1 MTSCE
6 KICNDGNDADG
17 NDADGNDDDV
27 HYMSKNDSDF

>member
-27 HYMSKNDSDF
+27 HYKSKNDSDF